1 VSPVSSRRLVAL
13 LLYVLL
19 LAMQHEGY
27 RHGLEHLRAQLIQAH
42 EHALQLPDAPCVEC
56 ALLAGGTHAAAAAPP
71 PLHVDH
77 AIADAAPAAVTT
89 VALETPRYYAA
100 RAPPVRS

>member
-1 VSPVSSRRLVAL
+1 VSSRRFVAL

-27 RHGLEHLRAQLIQAH
+27 RHGLEHLRSQLAQAH
-42 EHALQLPDAPCVEC
+42 ERAFQLPDAPCDEC
-56 ALLAGGTHAAAAAPP
+56 TLLAGAAHAVAATPP
-71 PLHVDH
+71 LLHVDH
-77 AIADAAPAAVTT
+77 AIADAAPAAVTAIARKT
-89 VALETPRYYAA
+89 LRYYAA